1 MEDIRG
7 VRLRKF
13 KLRKIILGVRMHFRH
28 NGSQTSVR
36 YDGAAPWT
44 TRYIKQHSL
53 YEILA
58 SMGSQCSC
66 CKRGRDELRA
76 GALRTRRAARF
87 TWGVGRFLGPY
98 WFKRIGKLIV
108 QRGIVKVSRKHSWI
122 PIKRHTGE
130 SALMVALYLCK
141 IWLVYWAPGGWRRH
155 NFLKHVRK
163 CG

>member
-122 PIKRHTGE
+122 PIKRHTGVGGC
-130 SALMVALYLCK
+130 SIFVQNLVGILGAGRVA
-141 IWLVYWAPGGWRRH
+141 AA
-155 NFLKHVRK
+155 
-163 CG
+163 